1 VLRIPGGKPAPEP
14 GIPPFPGDAE
24 LGDRGSVVLAWQEAL
39 IAHGVIRD
47 AAANRDQHYG
57 KGMRNAVERLQRSWG
72 WDDADGVAGK
82 HTWSKLHGGP

>member
-1 VLRIPGGKPAPEP
+1 
-14 GIPPFPGDAE
+14 
-24 LGDRGSVVLAWQEAL
+24 VVLAWQEAL